1 MNTLFKVVV
10 LVCSVVSADIINA
23 NYQNSQNQAANV
35 NQANLQQKDRKLA
48 FSPYGFNQDFSAAST
63 GQPMQNPS
71 NNGMPGPFQDAPMP
85 MFGLGGMTPPSLGLT
100 NMPMNY
106 MYGSP
111 MMNPMSQAQGMM
123 GAPNMANPMMNQG
136 MLPQDPFNDASM
148 MGNFGDDEL
157 NDPSFDGSRQLRMWG
172 ELPRAQVRVGSYCQN
187 VRKQAVELANA
198 IMKRQNRIVF
208 KELMNYLL
216 KSKYLIGMTEVKLTR
231 VVRKKIYA
239 LMNQYSNIDESNV
252 QFIPVKEDVVVQ
264 KQIVYQKADDNTTNA
279 SNPDSRRL
287 NSKRTHK

>member
-10 LVCSVVSADIINA
+10 LVCSVVSAEIINA
-23 NYQNSQNQAANV
+23 SYQNLQNQAGNV
-35 NQANLQQKDRKLA
+35 NQANLQQKDRKLVFA
-48 FSPYGFNQDFSAAST
+48 PYGMQQDFSAAST
-63 GQPMQNPS
+63 GQPQDIS
-71 NNGMPGPFQDAPMP
+71 NNGMPGPFKDAPMP
-85 MFGLGGMTPPSLGLT
+85 MFGMGGMTPPGLGLT

-111 MMNPMSQAQGMM
+111 MMHPMTQAQGMM
-123 GAPNMANPMMNQG
+123 GAPNMVNPMMNQG
-136 MLPQDPFNDASM
+136 MAPQDPFNDASM

-157 NDPSFDGSRQLRMWG
+157 NDPSFDGSRQLHMWG

-264 KQIVYQKADDNTTNA
+264 KQIVYQKADDNTTNT
-279 SNPDSRRL
+279 SNADSRRL
-287 NSKRTHK
+287 NAKRTHK